1 MSAETKEPIK
11 EVHTERIFVTAEMAR
26 RWLRLNIENNRP
38 LNQARITL
46 YARDMR
52 TGRWQENGDT
62 IKFALTGELI
72 DGQTRLSACVECG
85 VGFWSLVAYG
95 VRKEAFITIDRNQ
108 TRTPG
113 QLLHLTTGV
122 ENYGNLAGA
131 LGWLHRFR
139 DGIVLPAATS
149 RPTTS
154 ELAELFAQHPGM
166 AESVAT
172 AVSTNTRFRCG
183 TVSALAMCHYVFTRQ
198 DATLTEAFFDA
209 LTVGAGLREIDP
221 VYRLRERIIASQTKR
236 IAAYDFI
243 ALMFKAWIAERE
255 QRTFSVH
262 LRWQVGES
270 FPNIGPIA
278 EKKLRPDQKVVS
290 IPKRSI
296 TNKRGAVTSRTTP
309 ANGAAPMTKLDQL
322 LAKSAA
328 MSLDGVA
335 RK

>member
-1 MSAETKEPIK
+1 MNTELKETPK
-11 EVHTERIFVTAEMAR
+11 EVHTERIFVNAELAR
-26 RWLRLNIENNRP
+26 RWLRLNITNNRP
-38 LNQARITL
+38 INQARITQ

-52 TGRWQENGDT
+52 AGRWQENGDT
-62 IKFALTGELI
+62 IKFAITGELI

-85 VGFWSLVAYG
+85 IGFWSLVAYG

-108 TRTPG
+108 TRSPG

-122 ENYGNLAGA
+122 GNYGNLAGA

-149 RPTTS
+149 RPTS
-154 ELAELFAQHPGM
+154 GELADLFAEHPGM
-166 AESVAT
+166 AESVQT

-183 TVSALAMCHYVFTRQ
+183 SVAALALCHYVFTRQ
-198 DATLTEAFFDA
+198 DATLAEAFFDA
-209 LTVGAGLREIDP
+209 LTVGAGLRQIDP

-236 IAAYDFI
+236 VPVYDFI

-278 EKKLRPDQKVVS
+278 ERKVRPEQKVVNV
-290 IPKRSI
+290 PKRRVME
-296 TNKRGAVTSRTTP
+296 KRGSTVKADASPNGSVPTTR
-309 ANGAAPMTKLDQL
+309 LDQL
-322 LAKSAA
+322 LAKSQRL
-328 MSLDGVA
+328 SLDKVSRA
-335 RK
+335 